1 MTSRTLSLSTSQRA
15 ELVAPSR
22 GVVGHIFAVL
32 LQPVAFFRRLPTTRH
47 WLLVAFLLLVLVAA
61 ADVRRPQPDASAD
74 IPTDFGSIPPGGFD
88 PSAPALDPSLGGG
101 FPPNTGIPPDIG
113 VGGSDAPDISQTT
126 VTGLIAAGGILLAWA
141 IQSLILAE
149 VSLLNGE
156 APKLARN
163 LQIAVWASVPL
174 GVMALAQLIFYA
186 LGGSGGQI
194 GITALLAR
202 WEGYAALPTF
212 SQSLLHSLAQQATL
226 FWFWS
231 AILVYTGARQALRG
245 RWWAAAL
252 AVVIWIVLAAL
263 LPVLTGAVEPMDISS
278 DDAPAETFTIEGM
291 PSEMGEMPLE
301 GGNSIQISPPAGG
314 AIQVIPIRP

>member
-47 WLLVAFLLLVLVAA
+47 WLVVAFLLLLLVAA
-61 ADVRRPQPDASAD
+61 AEVRRPQLNAGGAG
-74 IPTDFGSIPPGGFD
+74 IPTDVGIPQGGFD
-88 PSAPALDPSLGGG
+88 PSAPALDPSLSGG
-101 FPPNTGIPPDIG
+101 FSPDAGIPPDIG

-186 LGGSGGQI
+186 LGGSGGQM
-194 GITALLAR
+194 GITALLMR
-202 WEGYAALPTF
+202 WDGYTALPTF
-212 SQSLLHSLAQQATL
+212 SQSLLHSLTQQVTL
-226 FWFWS
+226 FWLWS

-245 RWWAAAL
+245 RWWAAVI

-263 LPVLTGAVEPMDISS
+263 LPVLSGAVQPLDMSS
-278 DDAPAETFTIEGM
+278 NDAPADNFSIQEM
-291 PSEMGEMPLE
+291 PQDMGELPLE